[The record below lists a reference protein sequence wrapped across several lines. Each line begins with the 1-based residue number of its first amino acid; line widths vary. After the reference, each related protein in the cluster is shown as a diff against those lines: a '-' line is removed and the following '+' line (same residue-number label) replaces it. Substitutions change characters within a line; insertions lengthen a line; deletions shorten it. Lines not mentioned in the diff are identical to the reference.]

1 MPGIDRRWLILLCLF
16 LGRTSLGVQFQSLVS
31 VGEQVSGELGLSYA
45 ELGTL
50 IGGMFLPG
58 LVLAFPTG
66 YLARIM
72 SDRAAATLGLACVA
86 GGGAVAVLLPGFEGI
101 SVGRLLSGVGFVI
114 CSLYFTK
121 MVADWFAGREMAAA
135 MGMLTMSWP
144 AVIAISQVTHGGIG
158 EAFGWQTAIWTATA
172 YGAAM
177 AALVWLSLPAPGK
190 RCRSQPC
197 EGRDAA
203 DTPGV
208 EADSRGRAL
217 LGRVQRR
224 LCRLPGVCAAGSD
237 RARR

>member
-72 SDRAAATLGLACVA
+72 SDRSAATLGLACVA
-86 GGGAVAVLLPGFEGI
+86 GGGAVAVQLPGFEGI
-101 SVGRLLSGVGFVI
+101 SAGRLLSGVGFVI

-144 AVIAISQVTHGGIG
+144 AGIAISQVTHGGIG

-177 AALVWLSLPAPGK
+177 AAP
-190 RCRSQPC
+190 
-197 EGRDAA
+197 
-203 DTPGV
+203 
-208 EADSRGRAL
+208 
-217 LGRVQRR
+217 
-224 LCRLPGVCAAGSD
+224 
-237 RARR
+237 